1 MRTFIRAA
9 LASLLSVV
17 VLAGPVSAA
26 TSQAI
31 TVAQATQS
39 GTISGHVVSDTG
51 AAISAAQ
58 VVIDGSGQHQTTTTD
73 DSGYFSAS
81 LPPGLYTLTVVKG
94 GYQTGSSDVTVA
106 AGTPVTVNVGLTQAS
121 LNNLNVIG
129 RTTSTGGGAAKFD
142 ISSTPSSQLSQAQI
156 LARNTPDLTSV
167 LQELPGITIPR
178 ATSNPNQSF
187 IVRGMRFE
195 TKTTLDGHP
204 VSSGT
209 LGMFLTNY
217 ASSGIFGNVDVEKGA
232 GLNGPLAGESGV
244 GTVNLLT
251 PDFGKTGAFTQVGAD
266 NYGGTLYN
274 AIVKLNFLKDDRLSF
289 VLGRTF
295 SGYRGPTYGLNELN
309 FTGATPPIGT
319 FSAPQNLTNDIA
331 TILTDFSDTYS
342 LNAELAKMRYK
353 FSDATSLSLEF
364 LGLQGRF
371 DPQGGAYG
379 QFAGYAT
386 IPQCLNGSTGGFGA
400 ACTATSEFNTPAAS
414 AFIGQGGTPLYAF
427 FPGSDVRQNSP
438 NFNADFRTTFKNDTI
453 LLRPY
458 TAAINRLIDGTQENN
473 VPGDAGGWYQVTNS
487 ANCVVQSNVPST
499 PGGALPVG
507 GVAGPCFAAN
517 TPPGAA
523 YVTNPNVPHVFT
535 TTAAPL
541 VCTVATPCFTTATAQ
556 NNGGQFGYG
565 APFTTLE
572 IDKLAGYTFQY
583 IHPVGANTFSV
594 SFDHYLDDTIDFTND
609 ASPLAPGCS
618 FVLGSGVPNT
628 LGAPGSQPGCPL
640 INLRPSPIAVPETL
654 SSVSSLALTAQFAL
668 TSKLEF
674 DFGGYFTHYTINGQQ
689 ENPAFAAAQTAL
701 LAPSGRTGATPV
713 ALSAIF
719 NTASHF
725 DPHFGLLFRP
735 TRDLAIRFT
744 GGSSLS
750 IPYASLV
757 SGFQTYSQGATS
769 TTVSTPNFALL
780 PEEVVNLDLG
790 GDLRTPDGTVIS
802 ADIYNTVIHNPWV
815 QPKVIICPGGP
826 GCTGGTITGLEPVPV
841 TFSSQTLNGAQQYAQ
856 GIEFSITHEPT
867 VGLGYRVNAAF
878 ERNYY
883 LDMPASFF
891 PAGSPAIPASPGV
904 PAVAAVPPAPQVFFN
919 GNQFVSTGSGQTSV
933 PYAKG
938 YAEVQYASAN
948 QGLLRIGMDYE
959 GNNNEYNA
967 PAFFV
972 FDAGGRINTGFHD
985 VLLGAA
991 VENLFNLNF
1000 NSLLGRGV
1008 EFQGLAPIAA
1018 VAAPNGYTYSRG
1030 TFNTA
1035 LVSPGP
1041 TTYRITLTKRF

>member
-1 MRTFIRAA
+1 VRTLIRAA

-26 TSQAI
+26 TSQTT

-39 GTISGHVVSDTG
+39 GTISGHVTSDTG
-51 AAISAAQ
+51 AAVAGAQ
-58 VVIDGSGQHQTTTTD
+58 VVIDGSGQHQTTATD
-73 DSGYFSAS
+73 NAGNFSAS
-81 LPPGLYTLTVVKG
+81 VPPGLYTLSIIKG

-106 AGTPVTVNVGLTQAS
+106 AGTPVSVNVALTQAS

-129 RTTSTGGGAAKFD
+129 RTTSSGNSGAKFD
-142 ISSTPSSQLSQAQI
+142 ISSSPSSQLSQAQI
-156 LARNTPDLTSV
+156 LDRSTPDLTSV
-167 LQELPGITIPR
+167 LQELPGVTIPR

-217 ASSGIFGNVDVEKGA
+217 ASAGIFSGVDVEKGA
-232 GLNGPLAGESGV
+232 GLTGPLAGESGV

-251 PDFGKTGAFTQVGAD
+251 PDFGKTGAFTQVGVD
-266 NYGGTLYN
+266 NYGGTQYN
-274 AIVKLNFLKDDRLSF
+274 AILKLNFLKDDKLSF

-295 SGYRGPTYGLNELN
+295 SGYRGPTYGLQEPN
-309 FTGATPPIGT
+309 FTGATPPLGT
-319 FSAPQNLTNDIA
+319 FSPPQNLTNDIA
-331 TILTDFSDTYS
+331 TFITDFSDTYS

-353 FSDATSLSLEF
+353 FSDSTSLSLEF

-379 QFAGYAT
+379 QFVGYAT
-386 IPQCLNGSTGGFGA
+386 VPQCLNGGSTGAFGA
-400 ACTATSEFNTPAAS
+400 ACNAGSEYNTPAAS
-414 AFIGQGGTPLYAF
+414 ALIGQGGTPLYAF

-438 NFNADFRTTFKNDTI
+438 NFNADFRTTLGNDTI

-473 VPGDAGGWYQVTNS
+473 VPGDAGGWYEVTNS
-487 ANCVVQSNVPST
+487 ANCMVQSNIPSSAGVVPA
-499 PGGALPVG
+499 GGTT
-507 GVAGPCFAAN
+507 GPCFAAN
-517 TPPGAA
+517 TPPAA
-523 YVTNPNVPHVFT
+523 AFVNNPNVPHVFT

-541 VCTVATPCFTTATAQ
+541 VCTPTTPCFTTPTAQ
-556 NNGGQFGYG
+556 NNAGQFGYG

-572 IDKLAGYTFQY
+572 VDKLAGYTFQY
-583 IHPVGANTFSV
+583 IHPVGANTYSV

-609 ASPLAPGCS
+609 ASPLAPGCT
-618 FVLGSGVPNT
+618 FVLGSGIPNT
-628 LGAPGSQPGCPL
+628 PGAPGSQAGCPL

-654 SSVSSLALTAQFAL
+654 SSVSSLALTAQFQL
-668 TSKLEF
+668 TSKLQF
-674 DFGGYFTHYTINGQQ
+674 GFGGYFTHYVINGQQ

-713 ALSAIF
+713 QLSAIF
-719 NTASHF
+719 NSASHF
-725 DPHFGLLFRP
+725 DPHFGLEYRAN
-735 TRDLAIRFT
+735 RDLSFRFS

-757 SGFQTYSQGATS
+757 SGFQTYSQGSTS

-780 PEEVVNLDLG
+780 PEEVVSLDLG
-790 GDLRTPDGTVIS
+790 GDYRTPDGTIIS
-802 ADIYNTVIHNPWV
+802 ADIYNTVVHNPWV
-815 QPKVIICPGGP
+815 QPKVVICPGGP
-826 GCTGGTITGLEPVPV
+826 GCVGGGLAGLEP
-841 TFSSQTLNGAQQYAQ
+841 TLATYSSQTLNGAQQYAQ
-856 GIEFSITHEPT
+856 GIEFSITHEPA

-883 LDMPASFF
+883 LDMPAAFF
-891 PAGSPAIPASPGV
+891 PAGSPAIPASGGNPAV
-904 PAVAAVPPAPQVFFN
+904 PAVPAAPQVFFN
-919 GNQFVSTGSGQTSV
+919 GNQFTSTGSGSTSV

-948 QGLLRIGMDYE
+948 QGLLRIGVDYE

-972 FDAGGRINTGFHD
+972 FDMGGRINTGFHD

-1008 EFQGLAPIAA
+1008 EFQGLEPIAA
-1018 VAAPNGYTYSRG
+1018 VASPGGYTYSKG
-1030 TFNTA
+1030 AFNTA